1 MTEFEKELNYVKQV
15 YSKVITADDLGSA
28 KRLRQLFL
36 DKYVIKIS
44 PTDTTF
50 IKIQNELTKLDA
62 DTTKKIS
69 SAYLF

>member
-15 YSKVITADDLGSA
+15 YSKVITADDLSAA

-50 IKIQNELTKLDA
+50 TKIQNELAKLDA
-62 DTTKKIS
+62 DMTKKIS

>member
-15 YSKVITADDLGSA
+15 YSNVITADDLGSA

-50 IKIQNELTKLDA
+50 TKIQNELAKLDA
-62 DTTKKIS
+62 DMTKKIS

>member
-15 YSKVITADDLGSA
+15 YSKVITADDLSAA

-44 PTDTTF
+44 PTDKTF
-50 IKIQNELTKLDA
+50 IKIQNELAKLDA
-62 DTTKKIS
+62 DMTKKIS

>member
-15 YSKVITADDLGSA
+15 YSKVITADDLSAA

-50 IKIQNELTKLDA
+50 TKIQNELAKLDA
-62 DTTKKIS
+62 NMTKKIS

>member
-1 MTEFEKELNYVKQV
+1 
-15 YSKVITADDLGSA
+15 VITADDLSAA

-44 PTDTTF
+44 PTDKTF
-50 IKIQNELTKLDA
+50 IKIQNELAKLDA
-62 DTTKKIS
+62 DMTKKIS

>member
-44 PTDTTF
+44 PTDKTF
-50 IKIQNELTKLDA
+50 IKIQNELAKLDA
-62 DTTKKIS
+62 NMTKKIS